1 MKKIILDTNSLM
13 AVSEFKIDI
22 FSEIER
28 VCYFPFQL
36 SVLEGTIIEL
46 KKIMD
51 VQRGKYKRGA
61 KLALDLLKAKKVR
74 IMAKPEA
81 AELRNVDDQL
91 VEHSK
96 QGEIILTQDK
106 ELKKRLYKPYLTIR
120 QKNRV
125 ILVD

>member
-1 MKKIILDTNSLM
+1 M